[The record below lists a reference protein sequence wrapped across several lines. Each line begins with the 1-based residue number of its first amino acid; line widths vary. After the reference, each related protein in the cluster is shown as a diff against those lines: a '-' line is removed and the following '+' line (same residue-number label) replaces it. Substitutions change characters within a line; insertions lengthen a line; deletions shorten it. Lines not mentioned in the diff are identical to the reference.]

1 MGAPLRVHRRCGEPM
16 FIISNHIAY
25 SGMMIHDKVSGGAKI
40 FPDSRWIDVA
50 SERSDGHW
58 VEEEGRATKALLR
71 KLKEDVFLISPFRDV
86 ANHLNAIGKAHYFT
100 RPQEQTGT
108 IHLGGDPKKVGD
120 KEWAA
125 GKANLLNVAVSRA
138 KRTLLVVGNRTL
150 WKEHSYFKVA
160 ARILKV
166 EKFG

>member
-1 MGAPLRVHRRCGEPM
+1 
-16 FIISNHIAY
+16 
-25 SGMMIHDKVSGGAKI
+25 
-40 FPDSRWIDVA
+40 
-50 SERSDGHW
+50 
-58 VEEEGRATKALLR
+58 
-71 KLKEDVFLISPFRDV
+71 
-86 ANHLNAIGKAHYFT
+86 
-100 RPQEQTGT
+100 QTGT

-125 GKANLLNVAVSRA
+125 GKVNLLNVAVSRA